1 VPGNPKNYGDKVK
14 AHEKTTAHRIA
25 FRGHRESV
33 GDDSYHGGNFLALV
47 AMQSRFDPVLQDL
60 LRMPA

>member
-1 VPGNPKNYGDKVK
+1 M
-14 AHEKTTAHRIA
+14 TLA

-33 GDDSYHGGNFLALV
+33 GNDSYHGGNFLALV